1 MEFVYLHDQTQH
13 FIMTQKV
20 LLNSKEV
27 NIILHRLAC
36 QLIEKH
42 LDFKDTILVGI
53 QPRGTFLAERL
64 KDLLENE
71 YNTPEIK
78 LGYLDITFF
87 RDDFRRTDKPLE
99 ANKTKI
105 NFIVENKKVIF
116 IDDVLFTGR
125 SIRSAL
131 TAIQSFGRPSEI
143 ELLVLID
150 RRFSRNL
157 PIQPDYRGRQVDAI
171 NNEKVKVSWKENDG
185 EDVVYLI
192 TN

>member
-1 MEFVYLHDQTQH
+1 LQYHTQH
-13 FIMTQKV
+13 FTMTQKV

-42 LDFKDTILVGI
+42 LDFKDTILIGI

-64 KDLLENE
+64 KKILENE

-78 LGYLDITFF
+78 LGLLDITFF

-99 ANKTKI
+99 ANETKI

-171 NNEKVKVSWKENDG
+171 NNEKVKVEWSENNS
-185 EDVVYLI
+185 EDVVYLV
-192 TN
+192 TT